1 MTRIRCRPTCAVCPR
16 TGDGADGAI
25 GSQRIECWRS
35 SASRL
40 DIKLTPSAAAL
51 ALILCGCIGGG
62 PLPAAAATTSPAPEG
77 TATPPSITA
86 ARGLPSQVPQTLA
99 RAAVVG
105 SQPLTGPGRIDF
117 VGVHWRGAGAGGS
130 VRFRRDGEWTA
141 WQPLHAGEL
150 HPPGRVASEL
160 LAAGH
165 ATTYQVRMR
174 SRASDVRA
182 VAINTTDG
190 PRETAPASPVT
201 ALAVRG
207 LGLSLPG
214 SRSSGACYL
223 SRARWGA
230 DESLRLDAQGIEVWP
245 ATFSAAQR
253 LTIHHTVTDPAT
265 EAGETDPAAI
275 VRAIY
280 RYHAVDLG
288 FGDIGYQLLVD
299 QQGCVYEG
307 RYSGPDGLPVYDVPT
322 SPGRPQ
328 AVTAGHTFGYNVGNV
343 GIALLGNFNEL
354 EPSRA
359 ALRSLTATL
368 AVLATV
374 SGLDPKGYGT
384 YVNPVNGATKD
395 SYVISGHRDYLA
407 TECPGENLYARLVE
421 LREQV
426 SSLVRPDNWAD
437 LLARAEL

>member
-1 MTRIRCRPTCAVCPR
+1 M
-16 TGDGADGAI
+16 
-25 GSQRIECWRS
+25 
-35 SASRL
+35 
-40 DIKLTPSAAAL
+40 TPSAAAL
-51 ALILCGCIGGG
+51 ALILCGCMGGG
-62 PLPAAAATTSPAPEG
+62 PLAAAAATTSPAAED
-77 TATPPSITA
+77 TATRPSITA
-86 ARGLPSQVPQTLA
+86 AHGQPSQVPQTLA

-105 SQPLTGPGRIDF
+105 IQPLTGPPRIDF
-117 VGVHWRGAGAGGS
+117 VGVHWRGAGVGGS
-130 VRFRRDGEWTA
+130 VRFRHDGEWTA

-160 LAAGH
+160 VAAGH
-165 ATTYQVRMR
+165 ATAYQVRMR
-174 SRASDVRA
+174 PGSSDVRA

-190 PRETAPASPVT
+190 PRQTVWASPAT
-201 ALAVRG
+201 AGDAVA
-207 LGLSLPG
+207 LGLSLPR
-214 SRSSGACYL
+214 SRSSHACYL
-223 SRARWGA
+223 SRALWGA
-230 DESLRLDAQGIEVWP
+230 DESLRFDAQGTEVWP
-245 ATFSAAQR
+245 ATFSPAQR
-253 LTIHHTVTDPAT
+253 LTIHHTVTDPGT

-288 FGDIGYQLLVD
+288 WGDIGYQLLVD

-322 SPGRPQ
+322 SLGRPE
-328 AVTAGHTFGYNVGNV
+328 AVTAGHTFRHNVGNI
-343 GIALLGNFNEL
+343 GIALLGNLNDV

-368 AVLATV
+368 AALSTV

-384 YVNPVNGATKD
+384 YVNPINGATKD

-421 LREQV
+421 LREEA
-426 SSLVRPDNWAD
+426 SSPTH
-437 LLARAEL
+437 RAGLRR

>member
-1 MTRIRCRPTCAVCPR
+1 M
-16 TGDGADGAI
+16 
-25 GSQRIECWRS
+25 
-35 SASRL
+35 
-40 DIKLTPSAAAL
+40 
-51 ALILCGCIGGG
+51 GGG

-77 TATPPSITA
+77 TAIPPNITA
-86 ARGLPSQVPQTLA
+86 PRGLPPQVPQTLA

-105 SQPLTGPGRIDF
+105 SQPLTEPDRIDF
-117 VGVHWRGAGAGGS
+117 VGVHWRGAGVGGS

-160 LAAGH
+160 LAAGR
-165 ATTYQVRMR
+165 ASAYQVRMR
-174 SRASDVRA
+174 SQASDVRA

-190 PRETAPASPVT
+190 PRETVSASPAT
-201 ALAVRG
+201 ALAA
-207 LGLSLPG
+207 LGPSLPG

-307 RYSGPDGLPVYDVPT
+307 RYSGPDVLPVYDLPT

-328 AVTAGHTFGYNVGNV
+328 VVTAGHTFGYNVGNV

-368 AVLATV
+368 AGLATV

-384 YVNPVNGATKD
+384 YVNQVNGATKD

-421 LREQV
+421 LREDA
-426 SSLVRPDNWAD
+426 SLLVPGPLAD
-437 LLARAEL
+437 LLTRAEL